1 MKLEYIQFKANVN
14 SILWMIGNARAMSKA
29 LTNEIYKGHS
39 IGDMVWMGRAG
50 HGFYFCANENT
61 NFFGIVKE
69 MEMELKKDP
78 LHIARIRKIFEEKTK
93 ELEEFIDYLKTADL
107 SELSNEELLKE
118 YMKIINAY
126 YGVFPYGEPI
136 AYVSKDFGETLKPD
150 FKGTEEEFNKLI
162 SAPEKSFLQREEE
175 DLLKIALHNGLDEN
189 AIEEH
194 TKKYTWI
201 PFDYGA
207 NHYDKEHFLRELKSL
222 LKKDKEEL
230 TKRYNELKNFTENLK
245 KEQEEIIQKYS
256 IDKSHLD
263 LFKVVQ
269 HSYFLIDYKK
279 DLFTRLHWYCEP
291 IFAEIAK
298 RWDFDV
304 NYVRYALPEEVETF
318 LLGKEVDQQK
328 IISRYENHAFIAKE
342 DGTFEFLE
350 NPIEVIDEFIADYHK
365 KEDDVTEVKGKIA
378 QPGKVSGRARIIL
391 NAKECDTIRHGDV
404 LITTM
409 TSPDFMVAVKRA
421 AAIVTDEGGIT
432 CHAAIISRELK
443 IPCVIAT
450 KKATKAFTNG
460 ELIEVDANNGV
471 VRKIK

>member
-29 LTNEIYKGHS
+29 LTNDIYKGHS

-50 HGFYFCANENT
+50 HGYYFCANENT

-69 MEMELKKDP
+69 MEKELKKDP
-78 LHIARIRKIFEEKTK
+78 LHVARIRKIFEEKSK
-93 ELEEFIDYLKTADL
+93 ELERFIEFIKTANFNNY
-107 SELSNEELLKE
+107 SNQDLLKE

-126 YGVFPYGEPI
+126 YEIFPYGEPI

-175 DLLKIALHNGLDEN
+175 DLLKIALNLGLDEK
-189 AIEEH
+189 AIEKH
-194 TKKYTWI
+194 TEKYAWI

-207 NHYDKEHFLRELKSL
+207 NYYDKEHFLKELKRL
-222 LKKDKEEL
+222 LAMDKEDL

-245 KEQEEIIQKYS
+245 KEQKEIVSKYS
-256 IDKSHLD
+256 IDENTYNQ
-263 LFKVVQ
+263 FKVVQ

-298 RWDFDV
+298 RWNFNVD
-304 NYVRYALPEEVETF
+304 YVRYALPEEVEAF
-318 LLGKEVDQQK
+318 LNGKEVNQQE
-328 IISRYENHAFIAKE
+328 IIDRYENHAFIAKE
-342 DGTFEFLE
+342 DGTFEFLK
-350 NPIEVIDEFIADYHK
+350 NPTEVIDQFIADYHK
-365 KEDDVTEVKGKIA
+365 KEDVNEVKGKIA
-378 QPGKVSGRARIIL
+378 QSGKVSGRARIIL

-421 AAIVTDEGGIT
+421 AAIITDEGGIT

-443 IPCVIAT
+443 IPCITGTKIAT
-450 KKATKAFTNG
+450 KVFNDG
-460 ELIEVDANNGV
+460 DLIEVDADNGIV
-471 VRKIK
+471 KVIK